1 MTTVTKLFKTNK
13 TQAVRLPK
21 DVALP
26 ESVKEVAI
34 IRQGN
39 TRLIVPVEHSW
50 DAWFDGSGVTTDFMS
65 QRNQPVSQEREN
77 L

>member
-1 MTTVTKLFKTNK
+1 MTTTTKVFMSNK

-26 ESVKEVAI
+26 ETVKKVAI
-34 IRQGN
+34 IKQGN
-39 TRLIVPVEHSW
+39 ARLIVPVEESW
-50 DAWFDGSGVTTDFMS
+50 DIWFDGPGVTEDFMS
-65 QRNQPVSQEREN
+65 ERDQPEAQERES